1 MLNSGDW
8 SRDHDA
14 HLTGVSI
21 CVAYEYFKE
30 IYFTHVIT
38 RVCRD
43 LNDDAVNDLEI
54 MPFSFLFFHNF
65 IYIFAA
71 TRIKREKAASCSEV
85 ECISCLFAHCIWLPD
100 LLSSW

>member
-30 IYFTHVIT
+30 KHFTHVIT

-43 LNDDAVNDLEI
+43 LNDDADNDLEI
-54 MPFSFLFFHNF
+54 MPFSFLFFYNF
-65 IYIFAA
+65 TYIFAA

-85 ECISCLFAHCIWLPD
+85 ECLLFVIAHRIRLSN
-100 LLSSW
+100 LVSSW